1 MIVGFTGT
9 RRGMTAAQHRAVCQ
23 LVQELRPTEV
33 HHGCCVGADAQ
44 AHAVAMSYG
53 WPIHG
58 HPGPSGKLRMLLSDV
73 VDQPG
78 FREAKNVSGFCK
90 LYPAKEYGARNQVIV
105 NKCDVL
111 VAAPAEQA
119 PQSSGGTWQTV
130 RRARTAGKHVI
141 IVWPDGTRCDS

>member
-44 AHAVAMSYG
+44 LHEAAKWF
-53 WPIHG
+53 WPVHG
-58 HPGPSGKLRMLLSDV
+58 HPGPDGPNRARLEGFARMW
-73 VDQPG
+73 
-78 FREAKNVSGFCK
+78 RAKD
-90 LYPAKEYGARNQVIV
+90 YGGRNQDIV
-105 NKCDVL
+105 DACDVL

-130 RRARTAGKHVI
+130 RRARAARKRVV
-141 IVWPDGTRCDS
+141 IVWPDGSRDS